1 MTSIDKPRVIVIA
14 GPTAS
19 GKSSLSV
26 NLASAT
32 GGEIVNADS
41 MQVYRGMDIGTAKP
55 TREERKGIPHHLLDI
70 VEPDEEFNAAI
81 YRSTALEAIDDI
93 IRRDRTCLI
102 TGGTGLYIKAL
113 LGGLVHCPPVDEG
126 LRASLRE
133 ELSQYGP
140 EGLYK
145 RLMNLDPDSA
155 KKIHPNDGIRIT
167 RALEIISLTDTLPSD
182 LNRGHGF
189 GENALHVLKIYLEV
203 DREELYKRIDER
215 TEAMVESGLVEETRD
230 LLEKGYSPDLKSMN
244 AIGYRHMVN
253 FLKGKWSFE
262 EACRLLKRDTRRYA
276 KRQMTWFRADSDAVW
291 IPPDKFNTIFNK
303 IKAFLHE
310 TS

>member
-1 MTSIDKPRVIVIA
+1 M
-14 GPTAS
+14 
-19 GKSSLSV
+19 
-26 NLASAT
+26 
-32 GGEIVNADS
+32 
-41 MQVYRGMDIGTAKP
+41 
-55 TREERKGIPHHLLDI
+55 
-70 VEPDEEFNAAI
+70 
-81 YRSTALEAIDDI
+81 
-93 IRRDRTCLI
+93 
-102 TGGTGLYIKAL
+102 
-113 LGGLVHCPPVDEG
+113 DEG

-140 EGLYK
+140 ERLYK